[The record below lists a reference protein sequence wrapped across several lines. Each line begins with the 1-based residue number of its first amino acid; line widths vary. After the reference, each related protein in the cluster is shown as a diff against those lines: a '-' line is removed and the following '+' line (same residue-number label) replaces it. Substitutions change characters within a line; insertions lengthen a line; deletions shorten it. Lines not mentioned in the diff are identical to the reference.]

1 MEEDRVRGFDPV
13 SDNLSQFVTVRERA
27 DFLCSDMMWILN
39 SLIGSIAQVVESCKG
54 ALDIPENTER
64 LELSTTFAS

>member
-1 MEEDRVRGFDPV
+1 V

-39 SLIGSIAQVVESCKG
+39 SLIGSKHKLLKVVREYQKIQRGWS
-54 ALDIPENTER
+54 
-64 LELSTTFAS
+64 

>member
-1 MEEDRVRGFDPV
+1 MEEDQVRGFDPV

-39 SLIGSIAQVVESCKG
+39 SLIGSKQKLLKVVRE
-54 ALDIPENTER
+54 LLTLPENTES

>member
-39 SLIGSIAQVVESCKG
+39 SLIGSKHKLLKVVREPLTYQKIQRGWS
-54 ALDIPENTER
+54 
-64 LELSTTFAS
+64 